1 MRGLRSETGA
11 GFEWRRGGH
20 LVALTAIGITCAPTT
35 LPVYSI
41 GVFVAPFE
49 QSFGWG
55 RGAIQTAILFS
66 TGLGVLCAPLA
77 GWMVRRFGIRRTILP
92 GLTGLAVAL
101 VLASAMTGAL
111 WQLYAVYALMSLL
124 GAGAGAVGWTSL
136 LAARFDKARGLALG
150 LGLSGTGLCAMLMPQ
165 IALFGISIGGW
176 RSAYLALCAFVLL
189 VILPLCFLILP
200 KQDNGLDVERS
211 EGACIQKSGMD
222 VKAVVKTRRFWLLG
236 LATAC
241 IYLAIG
247 GIIPNLVPALADRG
261 LSGREAATILGAFG
275 TAIIAGRIGIG
286 ALVDR
291 FWAPAVA
298 ATILFPASLGCVIM
312 AFDGAN
318 FLMCLLAA
326 ALLGA
331 AAGMELD
338 VLGFLAARYFGL
350 KDFARIYGRA
360 YIFVA
365 AAAGIAPLM
374 FGHLY
379 DLWGSYALPLIMSA
393 GFLACGALALLMLGR
408 YPEDKDFAPHALAQ
422 DNINPLAR

>member
-1 MRGLRSETGA
+1 MDGTAPATASSIGA
-11 GFEWRRGGH
+11 VSEWRQGWH

-49 QSFGWG
+49 QAFGWG
-55 RGAIQTAILFS
+55 RGDVQTAILFS

-77 GWMVRRFGIRRTILP
+77 GWMVQRLGLRMTILP
-92 GLTGLAVAL
+92 GLCGLAFSLAL
-101 VLASAMTGAL
+101 AGVMTGAL

-136 LAARFDKARGLALG
+136 LAGRFDRARGLALG
-150 LGLSGTGLCAMLMPQ
+150 FGLSGTGLCAVLMPQ
-165 IALFGISIGGW
+165 IALQGMSLWGW
-176 RSAYLALCAFVLL
+176 RGAYLSLSAFILLL
-189 VILPLCFLILP
+189 VMPLCLILLP
-200 KQDNGLDVERS
+200 RQAEKARS
-211 EGACIQKSGMD
+211 GRYADAEVALLGGKSMRE
-222 VKAVVKTRRFWLLG
+222 AINSRRFWALG
-236 LATAC
+236 TSTAC

-247 GIIPNLVPALADRG
+247 GIIPNLVPALTDKAISSRDIATV
-261 LSGREAATILGAFG
+261 LSAFG
-275 TAIIAGRIGIG
+275 AAIVVGRIGIG

-298 ATILFPASLGCVIM
+298 AAVLIPASLACLIL
-312 AFDGAN
+312 DGSMVVSHAI
-318 FLMCLLAA
+318 LAA

-338 VLGFLAARYFGL
+338 VLGFLTARYFGL

-365 AAAGIAPLM
+365 GAAGIAPLT
-374 FGHLY
+374 FGHIY
-379 DLWGSYALPLIMSA
+379 DLSGSYHLPFIVSA
-393 GFLACGALALLMLGR
+393 GLFVAGAFGLLSLGR
-408 YPEDKDFAPHALAQ
+408 YPKEGSS
-422 DNINPLAR
+422 

>member
-1 MRGLRSETGA
+1 MHGTTPETVSPIGTTS
-11 GFEWRRGGH
+11 EWRQGWH

-49 QSFGWG
+49 EAFGWG
-55 RGAIQTAILFS
+55 RGEIQTAILFS

-77 GWMVRRFGIRRTILP
+77 GWMVRRLGLRMTILP
-92 GLTGLAVAL
+92 GLCGLALSLAL
-101 VLASAMTGAL
+101 AGSMTGAL

-136 LAARFDKARGLALG
+136 LAQRFDQARGLALG
-150 LGLSGTGLCAMLMPQ
+150 LGLSGTGLCAVLMPQ
-165 IALFGISIGGW
+165 IALQGMSLWGW
-176 RSAYLALCAFVLL
+176 RGAYYGLSAFILLL
-189 VILPLCFLILP
+189 VLPLCAIMLP
-200 KQDNGLDVERS
+200 RRADNAHSGRAATIAAAVGQSMREATRS
-211 EGACIQKSGMD
+211 
-222 VKAVVKTRRFWLLG
+222 RRFWVLG
-236 LATAC
+236 ASTTC

-247 GIIPNLVPALADRG
+247 GIIPNLVPTLTDKGISSRDIATV
-261 LSGREAATILGAFG
+261 LSAFG
-275 TAIIAGRIGIG
+275 AAIVVGRIGIG

-298 ATILFPASLGCVIM
+298 ASVLIPASL
-312 AFDGAN
+312 A
-318 FLMCLLAA
+318 CLILDRSSAAPHAILAA

-338 VLGFLAARYFGL
+338 VLGFLTARYFGL

-365 AAAGIAPLM
+365 AAAGIAPLA
-374 FGHLY
+374 FGYIY
-379 DLWGSYALPLIMSA
+379 DLSRSYHWPFMISAALFAA
-393 GFLACGALALLMLGR
+393 GAIGLLSLGR
-408 YPEDKDFAPHALAQ
+408 YPDTETVQ
-422 DNINPLAR
+422 G